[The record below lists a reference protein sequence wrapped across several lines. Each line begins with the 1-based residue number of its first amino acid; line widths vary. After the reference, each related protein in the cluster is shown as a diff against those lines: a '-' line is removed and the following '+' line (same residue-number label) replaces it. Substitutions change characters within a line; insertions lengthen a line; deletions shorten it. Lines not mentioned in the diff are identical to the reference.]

1 MQNDLGTELLS
12 LATTLEMR
20 LDTVLEHAV
29 SRLAALSEAETA
41 ALFLFDPAEV
51 RPTLAAT
58 AVQGDGATP
67 AELFFRRAVQDGGAR
82 LAETCGQ
89 GLPSPVPD
97 HRCGAAG
104 PTLRQGSR
112 SSVWFPLLEHRR
124 AVGFLVLEA
133 GRPGAFS
140 AAVGK
145 LAPVCREIVPGLQRA
160 LLRHWMQQIGAPV
173 DVVGRSPAFLELER
187 QIRQAGS
194 CAEGSVLVTGERG
207 SGKEVVAWAIHAWS
221 RRRSRPFVPLLA
233 AACSDSMTA
242 DELFGHERNSFTGA
256 AQSRPGKF
264 QAADGGTL
272 MLDEAGDLPAPIQAS
287 FLRVLE
293 SGELQRIGRDETLRV
308 NVRVVAATN
317 RDLAS
322 LMAEGRFRR
331 DLYDRLSFFEVTVPP
346 LRERSEDIPLLARH
360 FLRSTCPN
368 TWRSSVFQQEGICG
382 NCCHVHPPPARHRTF
397 LPPSRRTRGRAT
409 SGSCAMLSAG
419 WRPPSPD
426 EALGLAHLPEGM
438 QRAVQP
444 APSKDDAWSLDGALR
459 RHIENVLRHTGSN
472 QSEAARLLGLPLS
485 TLRSKMKRLGM
496 IRLRRADLQGCDI
509 SQGAV
514 RPCDPA
520 QGQEPGRSH
529 SNRLKMFQIKEIPS
543 PAGPLFR
550 LAPALRSPDDRSVEP
565 ASLPEGGRNAPHQQL
580 HDLRRSPR
588 GAGRGASHPRL
599 HRGL

>member
-1 MQNDLGTELLS
+1 L
-12 LATTLEMR
+12 
-20 LDTVLEHAV
+20 
-29 SRLAALSEAETA
+29 
-41 ALFLFDPAEV
+41 
-51 RPTLAAT
+51 
-58 AVQGDGATP
+58 
-67 AELFFRRAVQDGGAR
+67 
-82 LAETCGQ
+82 
-89 GLPSPVPD
+89 
-97 HRCGAAG
+97 
-104 PTLRQGSR
+104 
-112 SSVWFPLLEHRR
+112 
-124 AVGFLVLEA
+124 
-133 GRPGAFS
+133 S

-145 LAPVCREIVPGLQRA
+145 LAAVCREVLPGLQRA

-194 CAEGSVLVTGERG
+194 CADGSVLVTGERG

-317 RDLAS
+317 RDLSS

-331 DLYDRLSFFEVTVPP
+331 DLYDRLSFFEIKVPS

-368 TWRSSVFQQEGICG
+368 TWRSSVFQQEGVCG
-382 NCCHVHPPPARHRTF
+382 NCCHVHPA
-397 LPPSRRTRGRAT
+397 
-409 SGSCAMLSAG
+409 SCATQDFFAG
-419 WRPPSPD
+419 LQAYSWPGNVRELRHVVGRMAATFPD

-438 QRAVQP
+438 QSAVQP
-444 APSKDDAWSLDGALR
+444 ARSQDDAWSLDGALR

-496 IRLRRADLQGCDI
+496 
-509 SQGAV
+509 
-514 RPCDPA
+514 
-520 QGQEPGRSH
+520 
-529 SNRLKMFQIKEIPS
+529 S
-543 PAGPLFR
+543 P
-550 LAPALRSPDDRSVEP
+550 
-565 ASLPEGGRNAPHQQL
+565 LP
-580 HDLRRSPR
+580 PR
-588 GAGRGASHPRL
+588 
-599 HRGL
+599 